1 MQENNIVLLTLE
13 DFLRDLEERRQ
24 DVHDLTFLTI
34 QGAKIDICILQIE
47 QLQRSLL
54 DLIQAVRG
62 KNV

>member
-1 MQENNIVLLTLE
+1 MQENIVLLTLE

-24 DVHDLTFLTI
+24 DMHDLTFLTI